1 MNYKL
6 AEILSYFIGLGA
18 LIGLFKIRKID
29 QTYYPFILL
38 LWVGLLNEIIN
49 TIVINAGYSNA
60 INDNIYGLLESL
72 LITLVFYRMG
82 VFDRYK
88 NVFYYVLS
96 GLLLLWIMINFVFF
110 SIKQFSSYF
119 NIIYSL
125 YVVLLSINMI
135 NQLMLRER
143 KRLIIS
149 PMFLVSIAFIFF
161 FTYKAL
167 IEIFWVYGL
176 NASKNFR
183 VEVYRIMTY
192 INLTVNIIYA
202 IAVLW
207 MPRKREFMLP

>member
-6 AEILSYFIGLGA
+6 AEILSYLIGLGA
-18 LIGLFKIRKID
+18 IIGLVRIKKID
-29 QTYYPFILL
+29 QVYYPFVLL

-72 LITLVFYRMG
+72 IITWFFLRAG
-82 VFDRYK
+82 VFNNNRK
-88 NVFYYVLS
+88 LGYYVFW
-96 GLLLLWIMINFVFF
+96 GLILLWIIINFLIFNV
-110 SIKQFSSYF
+110 KQFSSYF

-125 YVVLLSINMI
+125 YTVIMSINII
-135 NQLMLRER
+135 NQLMLKER
-143 KRLIIS
+143 KRLIRNSMFIIS
-149 PMFLVSIAFIFF
+149 IGFISF

-176 NASKNFR
+176 NASKDFR

-192 INLTVNIIYA
+192 INAIVNLFYA